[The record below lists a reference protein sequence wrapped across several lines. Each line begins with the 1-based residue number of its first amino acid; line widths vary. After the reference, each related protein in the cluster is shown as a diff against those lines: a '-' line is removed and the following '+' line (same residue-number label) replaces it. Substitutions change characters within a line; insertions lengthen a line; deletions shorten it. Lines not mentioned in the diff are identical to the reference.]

1 MGRRSPQGSLLPS
14 SSLNLFPALK
24 ASETIDVSVSF
35 AASEA
40 MNSWLIS
47 SQNYTFGSRR
57 LAVPETK
64 MPSVR

>member
-1 MGRRSPQGSLLPS
+1 MGPRRPQGFLDPGR
-14 SSLNLFPALK
+14 SLNVFATLK
-24 ASETIDVSVSF
+24 TSETIDVSVSF

-57 LAVPETK
+57 LPVPETK
-64 MPSVR
+64 TP

>member
-1 MGRRSPQGSLLPS
+1 MGRRSPQDFLIPG
-14 SSLNLFPALK
+14 SSLNLFPTLK

-64 MPSVR
+64 TPSIR